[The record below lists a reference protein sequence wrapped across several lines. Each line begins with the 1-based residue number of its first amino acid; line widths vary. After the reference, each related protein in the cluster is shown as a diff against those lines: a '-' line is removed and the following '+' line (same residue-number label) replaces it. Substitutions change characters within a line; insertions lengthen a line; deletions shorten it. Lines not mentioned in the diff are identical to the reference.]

1 MRVEVVAVGSELV
14 LGDVVDTNSAW
25 LSRQLAAAGIECRFH
40 AHVDDDAHRIAAAL
54 RVALER
60 SDAVVVCGGLGPT
73 ADDVTREAL
82 AGVMGTA
89 LRRHPA
95 LLAALEAAFAGRGQ
109 PMPPS
114 NARQAEVPGGARP
127 LENPFGTA
135 PGLRCPVGER
145 VVYAVP
151 GVPRECREVFTRA
164 VLPELVS
171 TSGSLDGPS
180 AVGTRTLSTWGIS
193 EAEVAE
199 RVLRHLG
206 DRPDQGT
213 ARPGVEIGFLASE
226 QRGVQVRLRARGVTA
241 AAVSEE
247 LDAAE
252 AAVRAALG
260 RAVFGSGDET
270 VESVVAGRLS
280 QLALRLALA
289 ESLTGGLVAARLVGV
304 PGASRFFA
312 GGVVA
317 YDAAVKRDLLGVP
330 PGPVVSAS
338 AAAHMAAGAVRALHA
353 DLGLALTGV
362 AGPKTEEGQPVG
374 TVFLGMAGTG
384 LDRPA
389 SRALRLPGDRETVR
403 QLAALSALDWLRR
416 HLERLAG
423 STASP
428 REPAAAGAQ
437 SGEGA

>member
-25 LSRQLAAAGIECRFH
+25 LSRQLAAAGLECRFH
-40 AHVDDDAHRIAAAL
+40 AHVDDDAHRIAAVLRGAL
-54 RVALER
+54 DR

-73 ADDVTREAL
+73 ADDVTREAI
-82 AGVMGTA
+82 AGVMGTR
-89 LRRHPA
+89 LRRDPA
-95 LLAALEAAFAGRGQ
+95 LLAALEAAFARRGQ
-109 PMPPS
+109 PMPAS
-114 NARQAEVPGGARP
+114 NARQAEVPEGARA
-127 LENPFGTA
+127 LENPLGTA

-151 GVPRECREVFTRA
+151 GVPRECREVFTRS
-164 VLPELVS
+164 VLPELVAAL
-171 TSGSLDGPS
+171 GSEGSPS
-180 AVGTRTLSTWGIS
+180 AVGTRTLSSWGIS

-199 RVLRHLG
+199 RVLRCLEPRQRRASG
-206 DRPDQGT
+206 RP
-213 ARPGVEIGFLASE
+213 AVEIGFLASE
-226 QRGVQVRLRARGVTA
+226 HRGIQVRLRARGATVE
-241 AAVSEE
+241 AVSEE

-252 AAVRAALG
+252 SAVRAALG

-270 VESVVAGRLS
+270 IESVVAGRLS

-304 PGASRFFA
+304 PGASGFFA

-330 PGPVVSAS
+330 PGPVISAA
-338 AAAHMAAGAVRALHA
+338 AAAHMAAGAARALHA

-362 AGPKTEEGQPVG
+362 AGPGTEEGQPAG

-389 SRALRLPGDRETVR
+389 SRALQLPGDRETVR
-403 QLAALSALDWLRR
+403 QLAGLSALDWLRR
-416 HLERLAG
+416 HLEHLAG
-423 STASP
+423 PHDLARRAP
-428 REPAAAGAQ
+428 
-437 SGEGA
+437 